1 MATRAAGMAVASL
14 VLVAWLCTF
23 GAEARERLEI
33 TTPRDGAHVTRVVA
47 VKGTVRLREGEVLVI
62 LARHAEFGWWYQG
75 QTDVS
80 GAFEIEPVYIGRP
93 SEASG
98 ARFSIAGFIVPAAR
112 AAEMKE
118 YRAKLGVPVSPEK
131 MITVYRL

>member
-1 MATRAAGMAVASL
+1 MAARAVVVAL
-14 VLVAWLCTF
+14 VLAGWLCTL
-23 GAEARERLEI
+23 GAEARERLQI
-33 TTPRDGAHVTRVVA
+33 TTPREGARVMRVVT

-80 GAFEIEPVYIGRP
+80 GPFEIEPVYIGRP

-98 ARFSIAGFIVPAAR
+98 ARFSIAGFIVPATR